1 MRCPY
6 CKAKDSAVID
16 SRASE
21 DGFSIRRRR
30 QCESCGKR
38 FTTFERAELNLPTV
52 VKRDGGRCE
61 FDREKLKGSMRL
73 ALRKRPVT
81 MEAIEASID
90 AIELALMTMGE
101 KEVPSAKIGELVL
114 KELKKLDSVAYI
126 RFASV
131 YFNVDKPEG
140 FRNLMRDLEATQ
152 HNKGRTLKTLRL
164 IRPMNSG
171 CGRRLKPRKTPNS
184 LRLRT
189 RRWAV

>member
-90 AIELALMTMGE
+90 AIELALMTTGHYF
-101 KEVPSAKIGELVL
+101 PSTASTASLQRETPRSRSSLVILSGGL
-114 KELKKLDSVAYI
+114 K
-126 RFASV
+126 
-131 YFNVDKPEG
+131 
-140 FRNLMRDLEATQ
+140 
-152 HNKGRTLKTLRL
+152 
-164 IRPMNSG
+164 
-171 CGRRLKPRKTPNS
+171 
-184 LRLRT
+184 
-189 RRWAV
+189 

>member
-90 AIELALMTMGE
+90 AIELALITMGE

-114 KELKKLDSVAYI
+114 KELKKLDRVAYI

-152 HNKGRTLKTLRL
+152 HNK
-164 IRPMNSG
+164 
-171 CGRRLKPRKTPNS
+171 
-184 LRLRT
+184 
-189 RRWAV
+189 